1 MKRSSE
7 FLDLFMPWAGLAT
20 AVVATGVAQQF
31 GSEGGFDRCLS
42 FSPVPLIAV
51 CLLMIAATLVAGLMS
66 WRVLRSASEAPARKV
81 IAVVSVGSAALFVL
95 AMILPIIAA
104 MVIPPCFQ

>member
-7 FLDLFMPWAGLAT
+7 FADLFMPWAGLVT
-20 AVVATGVAQQF
+20 GVVALGIAHQF
-31 GSEGGFDRCLS
+31 GSDGVFDHCLS
-42 FSPVPLIAV
+42 VSPVPLIGV
-51 CLLMIAATLVAGLMS
+51 CLLAIAATFAGGFAS
-66 WRVLRSASEAPARKV
+66 WRILRSDSEAPARKV

-104 MVIPPCFQ
+104 LVIPPCFQ